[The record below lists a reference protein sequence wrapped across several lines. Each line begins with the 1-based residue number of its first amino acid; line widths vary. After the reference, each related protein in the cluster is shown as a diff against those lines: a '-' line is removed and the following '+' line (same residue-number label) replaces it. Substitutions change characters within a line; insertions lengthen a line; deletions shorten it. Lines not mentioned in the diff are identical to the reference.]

1 MAGSFQ
7 MIIFRR
13 RTFCATLFSLFV
25 SMGCFTTG
33 ARAECADF
41 VLSCDNGR
49 DYPFC
54 PRAISPVGD
63 VVTGTLT
70 INPHAAVKLRL
81 IPMGVG
87 YRYAGRGIWFDGF
100 QNAAQLF
107 LRKDLATACT
117 VTRQTLDP
125 ASPVVLYTKG

>member
-1 MAGSFQ
+1 

-13 RTFCATLFSLFV
+13 RAVLAALFSLFV
-25 SMGCFTTG
+25 SSAYLQTPAQAG
-33 ARAECADF
+33 CADF

-54 PRAISPVGD
+54 PRAVSPVGD

-70 INPHAAVKLRL
+70 INPRAAVKLRL

-87 YRYAGRGIWFDGF
+87 YRYAGHGIWFDGF

-125 ASPVVLYTKG
+125 TAPVVLYTKG

>member
-1 MAGSFQ
+1 
-7 MIIFRR
+7 MIISRR
-13 RTFCATLFSLFV
+13 HKFAISLFSAV
-25 SMGCFTTG
+25 ISASYMTG
-33 ARAECADF
+33 SARADCADF

-54 PRAISPVGD
+54 PRAISSAGD

-70 INPHAAVKLRL
+70 VAPHAAVKLRL
-81 IPMGVG
+81 IPLGVG

-107 LRKDLATACT
+107 LRKDVATSCT

-125 ASPVVLYTKG
+125 ATPVVLYTKG

>member
-1 MAGSFQ
+1 MT
-7 MIIFRR
+7 IFRR
-13 RTFCATLFSLFV
+13 HAFLPALFSLLI
-25 SMGCFTTG
+25 SMGCFAT
-33 ARAECADF
+33 AAQAECADF
-41 VLSCDNGR
+41 ILSCDNGR

-63 VVTGTLT
+63 VVTGMLS
-70 INPHAAVKLRL
+70 ISPHTAVKLRL

-107 LRKDLATACT
+107 
-117 VTRQTLDP
+117 
-125 ASPVVLYTKG
+125 

>member
-1 MAGSFQ
+1 MT
-7 MIIFRR
+7 
-13 RTFCATLFSLFV
+13 TFHRHAFLLALFSLFI
-25 SMGCFTTG
+25 SMGCFATAAHAG
-33 ARAECADF
+33 CADF

-63 VVTGTLT
+63 VVTGTLSIT
-70 INPHAAVKLRL
+70 PHTAVKLRL

-117 VTRQTLDP
+117 VSRQTLDP